1 MTLTTNDGNALPGHG
16 AGQPRSRADGPGAGR
31 RSRRP
36 LVWAVSVGMLGSSV
50 LVSSVGAADSNS
62 PTRPVAS
69 SEAATAQRRAG
80 ALVTAAPA
88 PVHGVAPDGTVFDG
102 TFTLRRFVDK
112 GGVLYAVGRLEGRLG
127 DRAVRDNVRLPINGA
142 TNALPGAGPT
152 GPTGLMSPEQVVP
165 TPGACDILTL
175 NLGPLDLDL
184 LGLRVALDEVNL
196 LIEAVPGAGNLLG
209 NLLCAVAGLLD
220 GGFLGG
226 LLSNLLASITAL
238 LNGLLGNV

>member
-1 MTLTTNDGNALPGHG
+1 MGTPFPATAPVNPGRG
-16 AGQPRSRADGPGAGR
+16 RTAERRPPQPAAARLGGQRRHARLERPRLVRRGR
-31 RSRRP
+31 RLQLARSTRRLERGGDGAASGRRP
-36 LVWAVSVGMLGSSV
+36 G
-50 LVSSVGAADSNS
+50 
-62 PTRPVAS
+62 
-69 SEAATAQRRAG
+69 
-80 ALVTAAPA
+80 TAAPA

-112 GGVLYAVGRLEGRLG
+112 RGVLYAVGRLEGQLG

-142 TNALPGAGPT
+142 TNALPGEGLT

-165 TPGACDILTL
+165 TPGACDLLTL

-184 LGLRVALDEVNL
+184 LGLRVALDDVNL
-196 LIEAVPGAGNLLG
+196 LLEAVPGAGNLLG